1 MAKVNSRDAKHRA
14 TVARQQAARK
24 KKKPST
30 GSPKRTFR
38 TKSGKRMAN
47 PSRTR
52 SRVVTVEDW
61 KGNKYKT
68 KEDLAKKMMKSG
80 EIPLQELK

>member
-1 MAKVNSRDAKHRA
+1 VCSQNHFHACRRRPCGASGGL
-14 TVARQQAARK
+14 K
-24 KKKPST
+24 K
-30 GSPKRTFR
+30 TFR
-38 TKSGKRMAN
+38 AKSGKRMAN

-68 KEDLAKKMMKSG
+68 KEDLAKK
-80 EIPLQELK
+80 

>member
-1 MAKVNSRDAKHRA
+1 
-14 TVARQQAARK
+14 
-24 KKKPST
+24 
-30 GSPKRTFR
+30 
-38 TKSGKRMAN
+38 MAN

-68 KEDLAKKMMKSG
+68 KEDLAKK
-80 EIPLQELK
+80 

>member
-1 MAKVNSRDAKHRA
+1 MAKVNSRDPKHRA
-14 TVARQQAARK
+14 TIARQQAARR
-24 KKKPST
+24 KKPVSGRLKT
-30 GSPKRTFR
+30 TFR
-38 TKSGKRMAN
+38 TQSGRQMAN

-52 SRVVTVEDW
+52 SKVVTVVDW

-68 KEDLAKKMMKSG
+68 KDDLARKMIKSG